1 LAIPRL
7 ARKELKHRETVKATT
22 TTGLEAFL
30 GEPGG
35 TVDLEI
41 YDIVFEGLVV
51 QDPGEGGVYLV
62 ESGGRVRLTVSGRAY
77 CRWHT
82 GSLDR
87 RDNVLERR
95 YCNVTADTKGGYCL
109 KHSRTYRALYDRCVG
124 TGGEYALEACRKVEE
139 KIKIPM
145 GLYLV
150 DRGLE
155 KYKTGVS
162 RSWRLED
169 RIAEQPHVV
178 ASILARGLGLV
189 ESRELEM
196 KLSQHHNI
204 QQLTKRTDPKSVL
217 EHDPGKRL
225 PLLYGVVKSLGLTV
239 KPEFLTV
246 RPRFEELWVR
256 APVLKEPPEG
266 VFRLVDY
273 WGGYLLLE
281 GGGGYVLLP
290 FRLIQHMDTL
300 TQLS

>member
-1 LAIPRL
+1 
-7 ARKELKHRETVKATT
+7 
-22 TTGLEAFL
+22 
-30 GEPGG
+30 
-35 TVDLEI
+35 
-41 YDIVFEGLVV
+41 
-51 QDPGEGGVYLV
+51 
-62 ESGGRVRLTVSGRAY
+62 
-77 CRWHT
+77 
-82 GSLDR
+82 
-87 RDNVLERR
+87 
-95 YCNVTADTKGGYCL
+95 
-109 KHSRTYRALYDRCVG
+109 
-124 TGGEYALEACRKVEE
+124 LEACRKVEE

-150 DRGLE
+150 DRGFD

-196 KLSQHHNI
+196 KLSQHSNI
-204 QQLTKRTDPKSVL
+204 QQLTKRTDPKTVL
-217 EHDPGKRL
+217 EYRPEKRL

-246 RPRFEELWVR
+246 RPKYEQLWMR
-256 APVLKEPPEG
+256 APILKEAEG

-281 GGGGYVLLP
+281 GEEGYSILQM
-290 FRLIQHMDTL
+290 RLIQHLDSITV
-300 TQLS
+300 LS